1 MNLITENRHTEYGC
15 LMAIVEPTRG
25 PHIIKFG
32 KTVIPPQ
39 IHAPLPSAQ
48 ELSSAPTHPS

>member
-1 MNLITENRHTEYGC
+1 MITENRHNEYGC

-32 KTVIPPQ
+32 KILK
-39 IHAPLPSAQ
+39 IGN
-48 ELSSAPTHPS
+48 